1 MKNKVKKIGTHTW
14 IFPLNSAKDRPNLGY
29 VLGENMALAIDAG
42 HSSSHVED
50 FYQALTVSW
59 KRSGTAL
66 NKMRHMG
73 KNFSRATHAF
83 AENMRAE
90 SLWLSFL
97 QRKK

>member
-50 FYQALTVSW
+50 FYQALDKEVERTIIDC
-59 KRSGTAL
+59 
-66 NKMRHMG
+66 
-73 KNFSRATHAF
+73 
-83 AENMRAE
+83 
-90 SLWLSFL
+90 
-97 QRKK
+97 